1 MESREPCLA
10 PRVSQVAS
18 LGQRVAS
25 IRPCVESPSRAW
37 HCGCSRVIRSTS
49 VNWLSF
55 GGWIILIIVL
65 TIAAYRLGAEP
76 VWIGIGALALI
87 GIGLIASAR
96 FR

>member
-1 MESREPCLA
+1 
-10 PRVSQVAS
+10 
-18 LGQRVAS
+18 
-25 IRPCVESPSRAW
+25 
-37 HCGCSRVIRSTS
+37 